1 MVEVFGVSNCSVGVD
16 SCCRNCFRYRSSSG
30 RGGVTNVG
38 CEENSLGSFDVSLST
53 NDLFRGGRCCWG
65 GGHVAA
71 LVVTGL

>member
-38 CEENSLGSFDVSLST
+38 CEENSLGSFDASLST
-53 NDLFRGGRCCWG
+53 NDLSGVGG
-65 GGHVAA
+65 
-71 LVVTGL
+71 VVGAEVMLRRLL